1 MTTVSTQ
8 DALQKY
14 NLEFLD
20 TLDWVVQDEIPDFAT
35 LNGTPTMEI
44 AVIAGDGESPGTIAA
59 WSCDKD
65 GFTYDKLPSPEAA
78 FLLEGKARLTEAE
91 TGVVTVVQAG
101 EGYRLP
107 AGWSGKWEALEP
119 VRKIYLF
126 L

>member
-1 MTTVSTQ
+1 MAMVSIEG
-8 DALQKY
+8 ALQKY
-14 NLEFLD
+14 NLEFFD

-35 LNGTPTMEI
+35 LNGTPTMKL
-44 AVIAGDGESPGTIAA
+44 AVIAGDGESPGTVAA

-65 GFTYDKLPSPEAA
+65 GFTYDKLPTPEAA
-78 FLLEGKARLTEAE
+78 FLLAGKVRLTEAE

-107 AGWSGKWEALEP
+107 AGWSGTFEALEP
-119 VRKIYLF
+119 VQKIYLF